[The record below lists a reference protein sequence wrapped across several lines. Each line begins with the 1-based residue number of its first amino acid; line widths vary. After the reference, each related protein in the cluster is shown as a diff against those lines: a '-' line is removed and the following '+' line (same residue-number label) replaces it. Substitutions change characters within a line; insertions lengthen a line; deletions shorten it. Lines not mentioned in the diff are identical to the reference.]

1 LLIFDRSSV
10 VAQPTS
16 RKPLHRP
23 QGLAHAARTQQA
35 AALWL
40 QALRSAGSLS
50 SSGRASSLL
59 SLSRNSTT
67 TQSEISDNPTNY
79 CCIDDPQ
86 KRPRTATGRGW
97 TPREPCAAA
106 RPAASRPRVG
116 GGQYKF
122 IPKKR
127 ASALPVSCVLRRVK
141 FLLYCLQPRADDA
154 ARRRQGNARAA
165 TELAAIHALKRR
177 RALELARATS
187 PQHLGTP
194 RRAARRRDAVVTPS
208 GRLAF

>member
-1 LLIFDRSSV
+1 
-10 VAQPTS
+10 
-16 RKPLHRP
+16 
-23 QGLAHAARTQQA
+23 
-35 AALWL
+35 LWL

-50 SSGRASSLL
+50 SSGRTSSLL

-67 TQSEISDNPTNY
+67 TLSEIIHNPTNT
-79 CCIDDPQ
+79 IAVSTTPKNVRGLLRGVDGPLGSLV
-86 KRPRTATGRGW
+86 PRRG
-97 TPREPCAAA
+97 
-106 RPAASRPRVG
+106 RPRVG
-116 GGQYKF
+116 
-122 IPKKR
+122 R
-127 ASALPVSCVLRRVK
+127 ESAAANTNSSQKNERQRYAVSCVLRRVK

-187 PQHLGTP
+187 PQRLGTP

>member
-1 LLIFDRSSV
+1 MLIFDRSSV

-67 TQSEISDNPTNY
+67 MQSRDLGQPDQLLAVSTTPKNVRGLLRGVDGPSGAL
-79 CCIDDPQ
+79 
-86 KRPRTATGRGW
+86 RRAGR
-97 TPREPCAAA
+97 R
-106 RPAASRPRVG
+106 RVG
-116 GGQYKF
+116 GGSKNKF
-122 IPKKR
+122 TSQKR
-127 ASALPVSCVLRRVK
+127 AALPQGAVLSAVLRRVK
-141 FLLYCLQPRADDA
+141 FLLYCLQPQ
-154 ARRRQGNARAA
+154 RRGARA
-165 TELAAIHALKRR
+165 TLGRLPSWQPYTRPERR

-187 PQHLGTP
+187 PQRLGTP

>member
-1 LLIFDRSSV
+1 MAAGAKV
-10 VAQPTS
+10 C
-16 RKPLHRP
+16 RKPQQQRSDLVSA
-23 QGLAHAARTQQA
+23 LAVTQQH
-35 AALWL
+35 
-40 QALRSAGSLS
+40 
-50 SSGRASSLL
+50 
-59 SLSRNSTT
+59 
-67 TQSEISDNPTNY
+67 DNAVRDYSQPDQHY
-79 CCIDDPQ
+79 CCVDDPK

-127 ASALPVSCVLRRVK
+127 ASALRCQLVLRRVK

-187 PQHLGTP
+187 PQRLGTP
-194 RRAARRRDAVVTPS
+194 RRAARRRDAVVTQS

>member
-1 LLIFDRSSV
+1 MLHDAAGRGV
-10 VAQPTS
+10 VAAGAKVC
-16 RKPLHRP
+16 RKPQQQRSDLVSA
-23 QGLAHAARTQQA
+23 LAVTQQH
-35 AALWL
+35 
-40 QALRSAGSLS
+40 
-50 SSGRASSLL
+50 
-59 SLSRNSTT
+59 
-67 TQSEISDNPTNY
+67 DNAVRDYSQPDQHY
-79 CCIDDPQ
+79 CCVDDPK

-127 ASALPVSCVLRRVK
+127 ASALRCQLCASPRKILALLSPAPRRV
-141 FLLYCLQPRADDA
+141 
-154 ARRRQGNARAA
+154 RRQGNARAA

-187 PQHLGTP
+187 PQRLGTP

>member
-1 LLIFDRSSV
+1 MLIFDRSSV

-127 ASALPVSCVLRRVK
+127 ASALRCQLCASPRKILA
-141 FLLYCLQPRADDA
+141 LLSPAP
-154 ARRRQGNARAA
+154 RRRRGAAPPGQRAGGYRVGRHTRPEAPARAG
-165 TELAAIHALKRR
+165 
-177 RALELARATS
+177 ARARYEPTAS
-187 PQHLGTP
+187 GYAAP
-194 RRAARRRDAVVTPS
+194 RRAPS
-208 GRLAF
+208 